1 MELSTEDVVT
11 LVTCLE
17 FLKSDYINTLSFSE
31 QMRNLGDANSAIEKL
46 KSPYSQ
52 IHKNESRV
60 IQASLLHMQLFLSES
75 GVPAL
80 PGDPLNIYDLERLY
94 PIFEVV

>member
-1 MELSTEDVVT
+1 MELSTEDVAT

-17 FLKSDYINTLSFSE
+17 FLKSNYINTLSFSE

-52 IHKNESRV
+52 ILKNESRI
-60 IQASLLHMQLFLSES
+60 IQVSLLHMKMILSEVGM
-75 GVPAL
+75 GVP
-80 PGDPLNIYDLERLY
+80 GDTINMYDLDRLY
-94 PIFEVV
+94 SIFEVV